1 MNNIPAVQRRAVE
14 RKNIVSE
21 ILEPR
26 VLLSSYDAA
35 KDFSTTVNPNGV
47 WTYGVRF
54 TEFADFAPY
63 PVATPLDFSPNVTG
77 WSENSG
83 SPPYVGINT
92 TGSELDS
99 EGIDLPTGVLV
110 MHPGGNGEYSD
121 VRFTVPQSGDV
132 TVNFDFEGIDT
143 NNTTTDVHVLY
154 NNASVFDGTI
164 NSYGESVDTEPPLT
178 IPTATQGGIIDFVVG
193 TGSNG
198 NFYNDATSLKATIST
213 AVANDHLVFTRQP
226 KNGIVDVPVTTQ
238 VKVVDSHG
246 RIDKS
251 VPDGVSLRLN
261 VPAGSNATVTNAP
274 FVYAP
279 FINGVA
285 TFAPIQSPF
294 IDTPGTYTLTA
305 VADNSPEE
313 QFGTSGVD
321 SAVSKPFKLS
331 GLHLA
336 FTKQPSN
343 CGTDAPVPFSFQV
356 ETDNNKPA
364 TGINLGQVEVLFPN
378 DGNLNATIFTLNGY
392 KYDNLKPPTGMTPL
406 TLSGPGTY
414 NAEVVS
420 ENPNFNAAFGNN
432 NTNIV
437 NSKPFT
443 VFADHLA
450 FTQQPATTLVGK
462 AIPFQVLLEDYR
474 NKPIPLAQLTNDS
487 LVFTLNTFTGTGVFT
502 QTIVDSNTPGS
513 VAYAF
518 FSTGRLNNRSSTDD
532 NPISITAPGTYS
544 ITIDVLNTRSNMLA
558 DYDPVTSK
566 VFKIK

>member
-1 MNNIPAVQRRAVE
+1 M
-14 RKNIVSE
+14 
-21 ILEPR
+21 
-26 VLLSSYDAA
+26 LLSSYDAG
-35 KDFSTTVNPNGV
+35 KDFSTTKNPNGV

-92 TGSELDS
+92 TGAEVDS
-99 EGIDLPTGVLV
+99 EGVDLPTGVLV

-132 TVNFDFEGIDT
+132 TVDFEFEGIDT

-154 NNASVFDGTI
+154 NNASMFDGAI

-178 IPTATQGGIIDFVVG
+178 IPNAAQGGIIDFVVG
-193 TGSNG
+193 PGSNG
-198 NFYNDATSLKATIST
+198 NFYNDATSLRATIT
-213 AVANDHLVFTRQP
+213 TTVANDHLVFTQQP

-251 VPDGVSLRLN
+251 VPDGVSLSLN
-261 VPAGSNATVTNAP
+261 APAGSNATITNAP

-313 QFGTSGVD
+313 QFGTAGVD
-321 SAVSKPFKLS
+321 TAVSKAFKLS

-336 FTKQPSN
+336 FIKQPSN

-364 TGINLGQVEVLFPN
+364 TGIKLGQVEVLFPN

-414 NAEVVS
+414 NAEAVS
-420 ENPNFNAAFGNN
+420 EDPDFDAAFGNN
-432 NTNIV
+432 NSDIV
-437 NSKPFT
+437 DSKPFT
-443 VFADHLA
+443 VFANHLA
-450 FTQQPATTLVGK
+450 FTQQPVSTLIGK
-462 AIPFQVLLEDYR
+462 TIPFQVVLEDYR
-474 NKPIPLAQLTNDS
+474 NKPVKLAPVVND
-487 LVFTLNTFTGTGVFT
+487 LLIFTLNTITGTGVFT
-502 QTIVDSNTPGS
+502 QTSFGSNTPGS
-513 VAYAF
+513 VAYTYFYA
-518 FSTGRLNNRSSTDD
+518 GRLNNRSSGDD
-532 NPISITAPGTYS
+532 NPLSITAPGTYS
-544 ITIDVLNTRSNMLA
+544 ITIDVFDSSTQMLA
-558 DYDPVTSK
+558 NFEPATSK
-566 VFKIK
+566 VFKIKR